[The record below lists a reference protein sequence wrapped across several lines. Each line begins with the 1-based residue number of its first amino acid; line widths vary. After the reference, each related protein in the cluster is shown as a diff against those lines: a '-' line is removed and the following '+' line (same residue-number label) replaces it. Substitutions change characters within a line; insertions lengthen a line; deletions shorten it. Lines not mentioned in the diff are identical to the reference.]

1 MDLLEAAA
9 SRRSIRQYVDA
20 PVGRETLMKVL
31 EAARLAPSWK
41 NKQCW
46 RYIVV
51 EDTARRLAL
60 GEAVGMNPDE
70 TAYRAAPYVIVLC
83 ALPEDSGNRAGKPYY
98 MTDCGISM
106 QQLVLAAHALG
117 LGTCWVGAFDEDA
130 VRRLLEIPPEVRV
143 VALTPL
149 GVPAESPAARPRKSM
164 EEIVSFEVWNG

>member
-1 MDLLEAAA
+1 MDLFEAIA
-9 SRRSIRQYVDA
+9 SRRSIRQYADA
-20 PVGRETLMKVL
+20 PVSRETVMKVL

-51 EDTARRLAL
+51 EDAARRHAL
-60 GEAVGMNPDE
+60 GDAVGMNPGE
-70 TAYRAAPYVIVLC
+70 TAYHEAPYVIVLC
-83 ALPEDSGNRAGKPYY
+83 ALPEGSGNRAGKPYY
-98 MTDCGISM
+98 MTDSAISM

-149 GVPAESPAARPRKSM
+149 GVPAEKPAARPRKSM
-164 EEIVSFEVWNG
+164 EEIVSFETWNG

>member
-1 MDLLEAAA
+1 MDLFEAIAI
-9 SRRSIRQYVDA
+9 RRSIRQYTDA
-20 PVGRETLMKVL
+20 SVSEEILMKIL

-51 EDTARRLAL
+51 KDAARRQAL
-60 GEAVGMNPDE
+60 GEAVGMNPSE
-70 TAYRAAPYVIVLC
+70 TAYQAAPYVIVLC

-98 MTDCGISM
+98 MADCGISM

-117 LGTCWVGAFDEDA
+117 LGTCWVGAFEEDT
-130 VRRLLEIPPEVRV
+130 VRQLLEIPPEMRV

-149 GVPAESPAARPRKSM
+149 GVPAESPAARPRKPM
-164 EEIVSFEVWNG
+164 EEIVSFETWNG